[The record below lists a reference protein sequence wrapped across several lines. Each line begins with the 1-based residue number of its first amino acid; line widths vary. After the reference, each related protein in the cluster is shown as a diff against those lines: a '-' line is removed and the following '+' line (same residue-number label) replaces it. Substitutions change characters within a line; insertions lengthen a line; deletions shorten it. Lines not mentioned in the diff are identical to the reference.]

1 MSLKNIR
8 TVLVNATHPGNIGAT
23 ARAMKTMCLEALY
36 LVSPVDFVGPE
47 ARARA
52 AGADDVL
59 ANAHVCTSLEEALT
73 GCRLAIGTSTRTRS
87 IPWPAL
93 EPRTCAEQL
102 VRQADHGPV
111 ALVFGR
117 EKMGLTNAELD
128 LCQYVVTVPAN
139 PDYRSLNLACAV
151 QVMSYEILR
160 ASRGQLDSSAVEW
173 HEAGV
178 AYARIEDI
186 ERFYRHLEAVLV
198 QIGFLDPANPR
209 KLMRRLYRLF
219 NRARLDQN
227 EVNILRGILT
237 AVEQLREHG
246 RRCEEDI

>member
-8 TVLVNATHPGNIGAT
+8 IILVHPTHPGNIGAT
-23 ARAMKTMCLEALY
+23 ARAMKTMCLDKLY
-36 LVSPVDFVGPE
+36 LVSCVDYLGPQ

-59 ANAHVCTSLEEALT
+59 TNAVACSSLEQALAE
-73 GCRLAIGTSTRTRS
+73 CQLVVGTSARTRA

-93 EPRTCAEQL
+93 EPRAAAEHL
-102 VRQADHGPV
+102 VTAAHHGPV

-128 LCQYVVTVPAN
+128 LCQHVVTIPAN
-139 PDYRSLNLACAV
+139 PEYASLNLACAV
-151 QVMSYEILR
+151 QVMDYEILR
-160 ASRGQLDSSAVEW
+160 ASGGNVESGTVEW
-173 HEAGV
+173 HEGDV
-178 AYARIEDI
+178 PYASSDDI
-186 ERFYRHLEAVLV
+186 DRLYRHLETVLV

-219 NRARLDQN
+219 NRAHLDQN
-227 EVNILRGILT
+227 EVNILRGVLT
-237 AVEQLREHG
+237 AVQ
-246 RRCEEDI
+246 RCCGTDTH

>member
-8 TVLVNATHPGNIGAT
+8 MVLVNPTHPGNIGAT
-23 ARAMKTMCLEALY
+23 ARAMKTMCLDTLY
-36 LVSPVDFVGPE
+36 LVSPVDYLSPE

-59 ANAHVCTSLEEALT
+59 TNAVECSSLEEALA
-73 GCRLAIGTSTRTRS
+73 GCRLVIGTSTRTRS
-87 IPWPAL
+87 IPWPTL
-93 EPRTCAEQL
+93 EPPTCARQL
-102 VRQADHGPV
+102 VTEARHGPV

-128 LCQYVVTVPAN
+128 LCQYVVTIPAN
-139 PDYRSLNLACAV
+139 TVYPSLNLACAV
-151 QVMSYEILR
+151 QVMDYEILG
-160 ASRGQLDSSAVEW
+160 ASQGPAAGDAIDW
-173 HEAGV
+173 HEPDV
-178 AYARIEDI
+178 AFARAEDI
-186 ERFYRHLEAVLV
+186 ERFYRHLETVLV

-219 NRARLDQN
+219 NRVRLDEN

-237 AVEQLREHG
+237 AVEQ
-246 RRCEEDI
+246 RCRQDTCQT